1 MYLTFFLL
9 ITGFSGKFGV
19 FPANLGVV
27 GIVDG
32 ISLFTA
38 IVLLVLNKYVY
49 ILILALNITPNLSNI
64 VAKSIYVSLLAQISL
79 VTIYHGVSLN
89 LRNFTI
95 RKFIAGSSMINIS
108 LLLIILINRD
118 LNLTYLVLVFY
129 LLFYIITSIA
139 GFAILLTWKNKSSNI
154 ILNDM
159 NVEIIYNPVFYCIFI
174 F

>member
-9 ITGFSGKFGV
+9 ITGFAGKFGV
-19 FPANLGVV
+19 FPQNIGVI

-32 ISLFTA
+32 ISLFTI

-64 VAKSIYVSLLAQISL
+64 VAKSIYVSLLSQISL

-89 LRNFTI
+89 LRNFTC
-95 RKFIAGSSMINIS
+95 RKFIAASSMINIG

-139 GFAILLTWKNKSSNI
+139 LFAILLT
-154 ILNDM
+154 
-159 NVEIIYNPVFYCIFI
+159 
-174 F
+174 